1 VSLESLSKTSPEPTK
16 SLLEELTSL
25 LESGDGLLDEAKKKK
40 KAAPRTSSH
49 NPFKYQSSNGPGP
62 DKEFGQRT
70 VDKANDWKCKCSNY
84 VCRCVKGKG
93 KGKRSKIVRIKRS
106 YKKKYNA
113 RYKRWRAGK

>member
-1 VSLESLSKTSPEPTK
+1 
-16 SLLEELTSL
+16 LLEELTSL
-25 LESGDGLLDEAKKKK
+25 LESEGSLLDEAKRKKK
-40 KAAPRTSSH
+40 RAAPRTSAH
-49 NPFKYQSSNGPGP
+49 NPFKYQDSNGPGP

-70 VDKANDWKCKCSNY
+70 VDKTDDWRCKCSNY

-93 KGKRSKIVRIKRS
+93 KGKRSKIVRIKRP